1 VRRNFAHDTAGYC
14 VSLFGAFGLTS
25 ASVIADNLCINN
37 GLSPRLAQRQG
48 AMLIQT
54 WQNGTIK
61 GAEISGNRIDWQ
73 PPGDSPAIQI
83 GVDLVASGIV
93 IHDNEIWSSG
103 MVFVNPQLKYT
114 GEGNR
119 FQTQDPF
126 RAAFGMKLERSAGW
140 KLVAHVPASMLH
152 DDRGRAL
159 LVSLK
164 SAALQFGHA
173 GLQVSLVSDGDASVP
188 AGDWSLTEDG
198 IRVEPRGETSAF
210 SLALVSPQHET
221 VKEWHDNP
229 GSVDLGLALRQT
241 VGPPVFGYL
250 DIDKVAAH

>member
-1 VRRNFAHDTAGYC
+1 V
-14 VSLFGAFGLTS
+14 
-25 ASVIADNLCINN
+25 
-37 GLSPRLAQRQG
+37 
-48 AMLIQT
+48 
-54 WQNGTIK
+54 
-61 GAEISGNRIDWQ
+61 
-73 PPGDSPAIQI
+73 
-83 GVDLVASGIV
+83 
-93 IHDNEIWSSG
+93 WSSG
-103 MVFVNPQLKYT
+103 TAFVNPQLKYT

-126 RAAFGMKLERSAGW
+126 RTAFGMKLERSAGW

-152 DDRGRAL
+152 DDRARAL

-173 GLQVSLVSDGDASVP
+173 GLQVSLTSDGDAGVL
-188 AGDWSLTEDG
+188 ADDWSLSNDG
-198 IRVEPRGETSAF
+198 IGVESRGVASVF
-210 SLALVSPQHET
+210 SLALVSPQNET

-229 GSVDLGLALRQT
+229 GPADLGLALRQT